1 MSYRPVG
8 VMVPPTPS
16 LPPTASLRGLDV
28 DALDAEDAV
37 EAAHERAVDAQMA
50 GDASSAAAADVEEGE
65 VTAAENPTTG
75 PSGETPLPSPLASEV
90 ARPSEM
96 SAEEL
101 KAHMA
106 DVSARVSRDVAE
118 MEHQRAAAPA
128 LQVPGQIVIMPGRHD
143 RLVRTV
149 FGFTVYCKCTI
160 NDEVRMTVWILLI
173 IGVLCGLG
181 FFIADVSSSSFDF
194 SAFASMEHGIAV
206 GVGGLFS
213 FLACVLSY
221 IQIKAHYAHWVHPPS
236 QRCVVR
242 ILLMVPVYSI
252 SAWLS
257 LTFIKYSLYID
268 FIRMC
273 YEAFVIYTFMI
284 LLTKYLGG
292 HNGVVEW
299 MKTKCAPHSRAQ
311 PHIPPAPPS

>member
-1 MSYRPVG
+1 MSYQPVAAALS
-8 VMVPPTPS
+8 PS
-16 LPPTASLRGLDV
+16 PSPDPALGLDDDGGEEPSALLPSAADV
-28 DALDAEDAV
+28 DALIEEADLEAE
-37 EAAHERAVDAQMA
+37 HEEEVDAQLA
-50 GDASSAAAADVEEGE
+50 AAAHDLADTPAAVEEGTASSALSVDA
-65 VTAAENPTTG
+65 TAPASLASAE
-75 PSGETPLPSPLASEV
+75 PSPLASEV
-90 ARPSEM
+90 FRPSEM

-106 DVSARVSRDVAE
+106 DVADRVSRDVAE
-118 MEHQRAAAPA
+118 MEQKAHAAPA
-128 LQVPGQIVIMPGRHD
+128 HIPGQIVIAPGKHD

-149 FGFTVYCKCTI
+149 FGFTVHCRCI
-160 NDEVRMTVWILLI
+160 VNDEVRLTVWIVLI
-173 IGVLCGLG
+173 LGVLCGLG
-181 FFIADVSSSSFDF
+181 FFIADVTSSSFDL
-194 SAFASMEHGIAV
+194 SAFSNMEHGIAI
-206 GVGGLFS
+206 GIGGLFS

-221 IQIKAHYAHWVHPPS
+221 MQIKAHYANWVHPPS

-242 ILLMVPVYSI
+242 ILFMVPVYSI

-257 LTFIKYSLYID
+257 LTFIHYSLYID

-299 MKTKCAPHSRAQ
+299 MKTK
-311 PHIPPAPPS
+311 